1 MPRAFASFASFV
13 HCLSSLQ
20 TEITAEHAALEK
32 LNTAPEATQ
41 LNPGSPETVSSSN
54 FSAYGASEPK
64 VADFGA
70 STSFGAGLRDSAK
83 KGDKEAKF
91 GSSTGSS
98 GKPEAKAS
106 GAENYDS
113 LAAAFEERQKGVDR
127 IMDKVSISSPGN
139 SSRGQANFVTSFR
152 NYLKWV

>member
-1 MPRAFASFASFV
+1 M
-13 HCLSSLQ
+13 
-20 TEITAEHAALEK
+20 
-32 LNTAPEATQ
+32 
-41 LNPGSPETVSSSN
+41 
-54 FSAYGASEPK
+54 
-64 VADFGA
+64 
-70 STSFGAGLRDSAK
+70 RDSAK

-127 IMDKVSISSPGN
+127 IMD
-139 SSRGQANFVTSFR
+139 
-152 NYLKWV
+152 